1 MKKSRPIYNQA
12 MKLARKIILH
22 SPVSDERLL
31 DQFVEDCL
39 RDKVSLIAVVGPAC
53 ERIEEMI
60 DEIVVGDGSDDERYV
75 TTSSHPDEPLSDV
88 IEFVEHWEMERGDPL
103 QVVRL

>member
-1 MKKSRPIYNQA
+1 
-12 MKLARKIILH
+12 MKLARTIILH
-22 SPVSDERLL
+22 SPLSDERLL

-39 RDKVSLIAVVGPAC
+39 RDAVSLIAVVGPGC

-60 DEIVVGDGSDDERYV
+60 DWIVVGDGSDDERYV

-88 IEFVEHWEMERGDPL
+88 IEFVECWEMERGDL
-103 QVVRL
+103 YQEVRL